1 MSAIKIAPSILSADL
16 LNLEN
21 QILAVEKAGA
31 DFIHVDVMDGQF
43 VPNITFG
50 PVIVSTLKKIT
61 NLPLDVHLMILN
73 AENFISRFAQAGAEI
88 ITIHQEASPH
98 IHRTIQMIKDE
109 GKKAG
114 VSLNPGSSLNTILP
128 VLPIIDLVL
137 LMTVNPGFGAQSFI
151 PLVLEKIEYLA
162 EIKKK
167 NRYGFLVEVD
177 GGINS
182 ETVPKVV
189 TAGAEVLVAGN
200 AVFAQEDPEKA
211 CRQLIDIAGQASEK
225 S

>member
-1 MSAIKIAPSILSADL
+1 MSVIKIAPSILSADL
-16 LNLEN
+16 LKLEN
-21 QILAVEKAGA
+21 QIQAVEKFGA

-50 PVIVSTLKKIT
+50 PIIVSTLKKIT
-61 NLPLDVHLMILN
+61 RLPLDVHLMILHADKFIPTF
-73 AENFISRFAQAGAEI
+73 AEAGAEI

-98 IHRTIQMIKDE
+98 IHRSIQMIKDK

-114 VSLNPGSSLNTILP
+114 VCLNPGSSLDSILP
-128 VLPIIDLVL
+128 ILSIVDLVL

-151 PLVLEKIEYLA
+151 PLVLEKIRQLA
-162 EIKKK
+162 EIKQK
-167 NRYGFLVEVD
+167 NHYHFLIEVD

-182 ETVPKVV
+182 DTIPGVV
-189 TAGAEVLVAGN
+189 KAGAEVLVAGN
-200 AVFAQEDPEKA
+200 AVFAQEDPGKA
-211 CRQLIDIAGQASEK
+211 CRQLKDIAGQASEK